1 VASTRE
7 EIQFFTI
14 VGEKKGT
21 VQTQAG
27 CKNETFWPDH
37 YRLVK
42 KVDILRILG
51 VDLEGPRLGNFKK
64 VGFQKNWFV
73 SGKLFLRAGH
83 HEYFFL
89 LDHFN

>member
-27 CKNETFWPDH
+27 CKNETF
-37 YRLVK
+37 
-42 KVDILRILG
+42 
-51 VDLEGPRLGNFKK
+51 
-64 VGFQKNWFV
+64 
-73 SGKLFLRAGH
+73 
-83 HEYFFL
+83 
-89 LDHFN
+89 